1 MSTTLI
7 RNGRLITASDDF
19 VADILIDGETI
30 KLIGK
35 DLPIPA
41 ERVLDATG
49 LLVLPGGIDP
59 HVHLQYPQGPDRI
72 VSSDDWLTGTI
83 AAACGGTTTVLDFVE
98 AKPGE
103 AFLRAFEARLAEA
116 ADAVIDFGFHMTFNR
131 ADDAARAE
139 IPAVIAAGMPSFK
152 IYMAYDNIRLT
163 DREMLIALETL
174 KTHGGLPIIHAEDH
188 DVIMTLGAQH
198 IAQGH
203 TEPRWHPFTRPI
215 AGEADATARALA
227 YAEIIGVPVH
237 IVHVSAARGL
247 AAIQTARARGVR
259 ATGEVCAQH
268 LLLTDALYDQPLA
281 EAAQYI
287 MAPPLRSAADTRALW
302 EGLREGVLE
311 FVVTDHCPFTMA
323 QRLGRRRTPEFR
335 KLPSGIVANPPEVAW
350 SNELPAFNR
359 MPGGVPGIETRVPLL
374 FHFGVNQRKLSLNQF
389 VNVTSTAAA
398 KLYGLYPRKG
408 TLAPGAD
415 ADLVLFDPT
424 REVTISAAMLRQNCD
439 YTPYAGM
446 RVKGWVRT
454 VLLRGNVIV
463 ENGAFIGQVGAGRY
477 LKEPS
482 TGMDEPPSRAT
493 LFRCPSEKSTAPNSS
508 ATC

>member
-19 VADILIDGETI
+19 IADILIDGETI

-35 DLPIPA
+35 DLSAQA
-41 ERVLDATG
+41 ERVIDATG

-59 HVHLQYPQGPDRI
+59 HVHLHYPQGPNQI

-83 AAACGGTTTVLDFVE
+83 AAAFGGTTTVIDFVE

-103 AFLRAFEARLAEA
+103 SFLRAFDLRLAEA
-116 ADAVIDFGFHMTFNR
+116 SDAVIDFGFHMTFNR
-131 ADDAARAE
+131 ADDASRAE
-139 IPAVIAAGMPSFK
+139 IPAVIAAGMSSFK

-163 DREMLIALETL
+163 DREMLLALQTL
-174 KTHGGLPIIHAEDH
+174 KQHGGLPIIHAEDH
-188 DVIMTLGAQH
+188 DVIMNLGAQQ

-227 YAEIIGVPVH
+227 FAEIAGTPMH
-237 IVHVSAARGL
+237 IAHVSAARGL
-247 AAIQTARARGVR
+247 RALQKYRARGLPSTLRRSAQGV
-259 ATGEVCAQH
+259 TGEVCAQH
-268 LLLTDALYDQPLA
+268 LLLTDALYDQPGVKPA
-281 EAAQYI
+281 KYV
-287 MAPPLRSAADTRALW
+287 MAPPLRPEADTRALW
-302 EGLREGVLE
+302 DGLREGALD

-335 KLPSGIVANPPEVAW
+335 KLPSGVVANPPETPW

-359 MPGGVPGIETRVPLL
+359 MPGGAPGIETRVPLL
-374 FHFGVNQRKLSLNQF
+374 FHYGVNEGKLSLNQF
-389 VNVTSTAAA
+389 VNATSTAAA

-415 ADLVLFDPT
+415 ADIVLFDPT
-424 REVTISAAMLRQNCD
+424 REVVISASTLHQNCD
-439 YTPYAGM
+439 YTPYEGM
-446 RVKGWVRT
+446 CVRGWPRT
-454 VLLRGNVIV
+454 VLWRGKVIV
-463 ENGAFIGQVGAGRY
+463 ENGAFKGTAGGGKY
-477 LKEPS
+477 LKRS
-482 TGMDEPPSRAT
+482 
-493 LFRCPSEKSTAPNSS
+493 
-508 ATC
+508 